1 MKRYIVCC
9 IFASV
14 FTGCQTLEDKD
25 AAYYQI
31 REGSTLVLNQEL
43 QIPADAARISIQHG
57 EVRPQGLVNEF
68 YPYCE
73 FEVRQVQPT
82 AQPVKPDDFVIHQVG
97 HRVYNVGLSSGTTA
111 SLGLSIGLGG
121 SDGPRQTF
129 YATVLHLRSEKQPNV
144 LKLTCES
151 DQRSFPGI
159 IYARHLTV
167 SEIQGA
173 LGAVLT
179 LGLERKSSSDSHTP

>member
-1 MKRYIVCC
+1 MKRWIVCC
-9 IFASV
+9 ILASV
-14 FTGCQTLEDKD
+14 VAGCQTLEDKE

-31 REGSTLVLNQEL
+31 REGSALILNQEL

-57 EVRPQGLVNEF
+57 KVRPQGLVNEF

-73 FEVRQVQPT
+73 LEVRQVQAT
-82 AQPVKPDDFVIHQVG
+82 AQSVKPDEFVIHQVG
-97 HRVYNVGLSSGTTA
+97 RRVYDVGLSSPTVA
-111 SLGLSIGLGG
+111 SLGLSIGLG
-121 SDGPRQTF
+121 DGPRQTF
-129 YATVLHLRSEKQPNV
+129 YATVLHLHSEKQPDV

-167 SEIQGA
+167 REIQEA

-179 LGLERKSSSDSHTP
+179 LRPERKSSSDSHPPS